1 MGAEHAHG
9 LAAEFADAL
18 RQQAVQ
24 SAAAAPA
31 VRGSDWR
38 TGTVTAVNADGTVA
52 VGDAI
57 RARRL
62 ESYAT
67 PAIGD
72 RIVISQS
79 GTGNWLALGRIAA

>member
-38 TGTVTAVNADGTVA
+38 TATVTAVNADGTVSI
-52 VGDAI
+52 GAI